1 MLAGGGVASRGAL
14 SGEQDSVSLAGG
26 GRGLKRSERGGACVP
41 GARSGRAV
49 RAAGARAR
57 ARAGRRAAGSVRSSG
72 VAHRPGA
79 EGRGC
84 GSGARSQSGD
94 SQERPPPSAPR
105 QEASRPGVCGTRWGL
120 ESSPEKTPLH

>member
-1 MLAGGGVASRGAL
+1 M
-14 SGEQDSVSLAGG
+14 
-26 GRGLKRSERGGACVP
+26 P

-49 RAAGARAR
+49 RAAGAGAR
-57 ARAGRRAAGSVRSSG
+57 ARAGAPRRWERAVERGRAQ
-72 VAHRPGA
+72 GA

-94 SQERPPPSAPR
+94 SQSDPPPSAPR
-105 QEASRPGVCGTRWGL
+105 QKLRCPGVCGTRWGL